1 MKHSIIYL
9 VVFGLLL
16 PTQGEDISLQSG
28 KVLTNV
34 RVFKVEPDG
43 IKFTHDAGIAKVPF
57 EELPQVYKD
66 KYQFNADAAKS
77 FRQEAIA
84 KNQEAT
90 KKIRDA
96 KQVAWENELAQ
107 IKEEKERIATT
118 PRLTTPISVKGM
130 WERTLPWPKRMEP
143 EQLRKTR
150 FCEYMKARFSEGYFD
165 LEAEQTALQ
174 WNVQEYTRVGQ
185 TGQATLL
192 ANQLTQVRTLIVER
206 DKNRQ
211 EAAQREEQLA
221 LEAAG
226 VAATQNIAEALN
238 GIAFQM
244 LLSNSIDATNT
255 GVTFQYWGF

>member
-1 MKHSIIYL
+1 MILIL
-9 VVFGLLL
+9 IAMTL
-16 PTQGEDISLQSG
+16 PIQGEDINLQSG

-66 KYQFNADAAKS
+66 RYQFNVETAKA
-77 FRQEAIA
+77 FREQTTA
-84 KNQEAT
+84 KNQEAANLVREA
-90 KKIRDA
+90 KK
-96 KQVAWENELAQ
+96 VAWENQLAQ
-107 IKEEKERIATT
+107 IKAEKERIATT

-150 FCEYMKARFSEGYFD
+150 FCEYMKARLTEGYFD

-174 WNVQEYTRVGQ
+174 WNAQEYTRVGQ
-185 TGQATLL
+185 IDQAKTMNDQL
-192 ANQLTQVRTLIVER
+192 AQVRVLIIER
-206 DKNRQ
+206 DKNRE
-211 EAAQREEQLA
+211 EAAQRQEQLA
-221 LEAAG
+221 LQAAG

-244 LLSNSIDATNT
+244 LLNNSIDAAASGLTI
-255 GVTFQYWGF
+255 QYWGF